1 MLCMPALNV
10 VTEKI
15 PYNNKEP
22 SFDICGFLFVTMG
35 QQIWYKM
42 TNKKSPHVRE

>member
-1 MLCMPALNV
+1 MGANLKPFAGRMLCMPALNV

-35 QQIWYKM
+35 
-42 TNKKSPHVRE
+42 